1 MFLYS
6 PLKTLVLQASNKAL
20 GTVSGTTE
28 TSLFP
33 DVVGQRMFP
42 ANWFQPGANARFVL
56 RGSVTTPLVAGTTN
70 IRVKVGGVTI
80 ATATTSSL
88 LGSLTGSS
96 FAVVGNLQCYTT
108 GTNATFG
115 LGGVVNY
122 PNGLLGLGQGAMSLN
137 SDSVTFDSTVQQTFD
152 VTTQWSLASHNIKI
166 NIATLEL
173 MPVTA

>member
-1 MFLYS
+1 MFLTT
-6 PLKTLVLQASNKAL
+6 PMKTLVLQASNKAV
-20 GTVSGTTE
+20 GTVTGTTE
-28 TSLFP
+28 STLFP

-56 RGSVTTPLVAGTTN
+56 RGSVTTPLVAGTTTV
-70 IRVKVGGVTI
+70 RVKVGGTTI
-80 ATATTSSL
+80 ASATTTSL

-96 FAVVGNLQCYTT
+96 FSVVGNLQCYTV

-122 PNGLLGLGQGAMSLN
+122 PNGLLGLGAGALALN
-137 SDSVTFDSTVQQTFD
+137 SDSITFDSTIQQSFD
-152 VTTQWSLASHNIKI
+152 VTTQWTLGSHNVKI

-173 MPVTA
+173 MPV